1 MNRKGLSSD
10 VLPILI
16 LFGGTLIAIL
26 LSLGIV
32 ISNLNPPQGDIYL
45 LFWFMFISG
54 TSSIGGVYILYRLH
68 VFERFN
74 SLRWT
79 LLANIVLLC
88 VLIFVNVWLTAHLMY
103 ISPHDF
109 ILTLALVVF
118 GGIVGASCVFFI
130 AGVWIN
136 RIAALGQ
143 AARDLAAG
151 TLKSRMPVYG
161 NDELA
166 QLTLSFNLMI
176 DGLAA
181 VEAQKRQLEQTRRD
195 LMMWVSHDLRTPLA
209 TIRAMNESI
218 LDGMVSDPETTAA
231 YIRRMQGEL
240 FHLSKMIDDLFA
252 LAQMDNGVFT
262 VQREVASLRDLIS
275 DTLGG
280 MSAKAKQLHIQLE
293 GGVEAGIDLLPM
305 AADKIQRVL
314 NNLIENAFRHTP
326 AGGRITIQARHTTRE
341 AVIEVHNTGSVIAP
355 EDLPHVFESFYRV
368 EPSRA
373 QRDGARG
380 TGLGLAI
387 VRGFVEAH
395 GGKISVRSHQDHGT
409 TFYFTLPDS

>member
-1 MNRKGLSSD
+1 LNRKGLSSD

-305 AADKIQRVL
+305 ATDKIQRVL

>member
-1 MNRKGLSSD
+1 LNRKGLSSD

>member
-1 MNRKGLSSD
+1 MNRKVLSPD
-10 VLPILI
+10 AFLLLL
-16 LFGGTLIAIL
+16 LFGGTLSAIL

-32 ISNLNPPQGDIYL
+32 ATNLNPPESDIQL
-45 LFWFMFISG
+45 LFWFMFASG
-54 TSSIGGVYILYRLH
+54 TGSIIGVYMLYRLG

-88 VLIFVNVWLTAHLMY
+88 VLIFINVWLTAHLMY

-109 ILTLALVVF
+109 VLTLALLVF
-118 GGIVGASCVFFI
+118 GGIVGAMCVFFI
-130 AGVWIN
+130 AGVWIK
-136 RIAALGQ
+136 RITILGQ

-151 TLKSRMPVYG
+151 NLKTHLTVRG

-166 QLTLSFNLMI
+166 QLTRSFNQMI
-176 DGLAA
+176 DGLQAI
-181 VEAQKRQLEQTRRD
+181 EAQKHQLEQTRRD
-195 LMMWVSHDLRTPLA
+195 LVMWVSHDLRTPLA

-218 LDGMVSDPETTAA
+218 LDGMVTDKDTIAR
-231 YIRRMQGEL
+231 YIRSMQGEL

-252 LAQMDNGVFT
+252 LAQMDNGVFR
-262 VQREVASLRDLIS
+262 VQRERASLRDLIS

-280 MSAKAKQLHIQLE
+280 MSAKAAQLGITLKGE
-293 GGVEAGIDLLPM
+293 VEHGIDVLPI

-314 NNLIENAFRHTP
+314 NNLIENALRHTLT
-326 AGGRITIQARHTTRE
+326 GGYISIGVRRVE
-341 AVIEVHNTGSVIAP
+341 SWVEVAVNNTGSLISAD
-355 EDLPHVFESFYRV
+355 DLPHVFDSFYRA

-373 QRDGARG
+373 QNDGYRG

-395 GGKISVRSHQDHGT
+395 GGAITVESHESKGT
-409 TFYFTLPDS
+409 TFRFTLPLS

>member
-305 AADKIQRVL
+305 ATDKIQRVL